1 MVNVHLS
8 PSELEATT
16 NARLNLVSG
25 KSRGPLS
32 PRAHIAMPIR
42 KLALPLVLLAAAS
55 CGDFLQTEPV
65 TSLPQDQLIVD
76 AATATA
82 ALNGAYDGLQSG
94 SYYGLSL
101 LLLGDL
107 TADNAVWTGTFQY
120 LGEVQ
125 TNRVQ
130 ADNAEVTAMWTAIYQ
145 QIDRDNVILQRTPTV
160 ASIPTAVR
168 NDVMG
173 QAYFMRALGF
183 HNLVKFW
190 GAVPTPTKPVVKPED
205 AQAYTRTP
213 VNDVYT
219 QILKDLDSAAAF
231 IQNSTNLRYATVNAT
246 RALRSRVLF
255 YRAGLPGNAG
265 SQADYQAALD
275 AANQVLSGR
284 DTLVVP
290 FAELFTATGTNTTE
304 DILRVA
310 YSATETNGIS
320 NYYLNIGRGE
330 VAPSPSIDAAFPAGD
345 ARKAWSIRTTGN
357 PARPLNGNKYPARPG
372 TEHVHVIRLAEVVLI
387 KAEALARLNRLP
399 EAVAQYNKVRIRAG
413 IPKHTLG
420 TEVTTQAQVLAQIE
434 LERRLELAFEG
445 DRWPDLNR
453 LGRAVVVKGIADR
466 PGQALLPIPLRD
478 IRTSLNGALTQNP
491 GY

>member
-1 MVNVHLS
+1 MVS
-8 PSELEATT
+8 
-16 NARLNLVSG
+16 ARLRTPALDATDTARQNQVAGVS
-25 KSRGPLS
+25 RRTLS
-32 PRAHIAMPIR
+32 PRAHFAMHIK
-42 KLALPLVLLAAAS
+42 KLALPLLFLAATA
-55 CGDFLQTEPV
+55 CDDILQTEPV

-101 LLLGDL
+101 LLMGDL
-107 TADNAVWTGTFQY
+107 TADNTVWTGTFQY
-120 LGEVQ
+120 LGDVT
-125 TNRVQ
+125 TNRIQ
-130 ADNAEVTAMWTAIYQ
+130 ADNPEVTGMWTAIYQ
-145 QIDRDNVILQRTPTV
+145 QIDRDNVILQRTPAV
-160 ASIPTAVR
+160 ASIPAAVR

-190 GAVPTPTKPVVKPED
+190 GAVPLPLKPVVAPED

-219 QILKDLDSAAAF
+219 QILKDLDSAAALT
-231 IQNSTNLRYATVNAT
+231 QNSTNLRYATVNAA
-246 RALRSRVLF
+246 RALRARVLF

-265 SQADYQAALD
+265 SQADYQSALD
-275 AANQVLSGR
+275 LANQVLTGR

-290 FAELFTATGTNTTE
+290 YADLFTAAGTNTTE
-304 DILRVA
+304 DIFRVA
-310 YSATETNGIS
+310 YNVTETNSIS
-320 NYYLNIGRGE
+320 NYYLQVGRAE
-330 VAPSPSIDAAFPAGD
+330 VSPSTNIDGAYPAGD
-345 ARKAWSIRTTGN
+345 LRKAWSIRPSGN
-357 PARPLNGNKYPARPG
+357 AGRPLNGNKYAARPG

-399 EAVAQYNKVRIRAG
+399 EAVAQYNKVRVRAG

-420 TEVTTQAQVLAQIE
+420 TEVTTQAQVLAHIE
-434 LERRLELAFEG
+434 FERRLELAFEG

-453 LGRAVVVKGIADR
+453 LGRAVAVKAIADR

-478 IRTSLNGALTQNP
+478 VRTSPGLTQNP